1 MQPPPPLPSRAK
13 CRGKGFQILAMHG
26 DRGPR
31 NYPDSIIPR
40 LICRYE
46 ENEDADRILE
56 NKENQLAQ
64 EID

>member
-1 MQPPPPLPSRAK
+1 
-13 CRGKGFQILAMHG
+13 MHG

-31 NYPDSIIPR
+31 SYPDSIIPR